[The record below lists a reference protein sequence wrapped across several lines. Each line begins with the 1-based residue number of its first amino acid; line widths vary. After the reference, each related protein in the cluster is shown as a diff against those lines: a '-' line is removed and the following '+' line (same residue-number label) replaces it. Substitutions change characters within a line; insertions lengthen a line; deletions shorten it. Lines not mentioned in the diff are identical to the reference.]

1 MLGSRTLALI
11 VALSLAVFPLV
22 AHAGIGGLLGKLGRI
37 GSKGGKAV
45 SVGAKIGKTGKAASL
60 GKAAAG
66 AAGVTGLVA
75 AERAGLAFAGLSDDA
90 ARSAAYLARTPD
102 GELVMVTKAAGTS
115 THSPESLRFAAQRI
129 APEGTRP
136 SIFLD
141 RSVAQAPDELVHLPP
156 EAELTLVEGNQRL
169 PVRRVDKGQEGFEFV
184 VDTADGAIELSSYV
198 GDADGEDSGDSPVW
212 IFVGSALVA
221 AGGLVWW
228 RRRSRETV
236 PSAPYT

>member
-11 VALSLAVFPLV
+11 VALSLAVVPLV
-22 AHAGIGGLLGKLGRI
+22 SHAGIGSLLGKLGRV

-45 SVGAKIGKTGKAASL
+45 SVGAKLGKTGKAASL
-60 GKAAAG
+60 GKA

-90 ARSAAYLARTPD
+90 ARSAAYVARTPD

-115 THSPESLRFAAQRI
+115 THSPESLGFVAQRI

-141 RSVAQAPDELVHLPP
+141 RSVAQAPDELAHLPP

-169 PVRRVDKGQEGFEFV
+169 PVRRVDKGQEDVEFF

-198 GDADGEDSGDSPVW
+198 GDGDGEDSGDSTGW
-212 IFVGSALVA
+212 LFVGCALVA

-228 RRRSRETV
+228 RRRGREAVALT
-236 PSAPYT
+236 